1 MSETLVIFGLGPV
14 GRSIMEQLTAAG
26 RAVTVAQRSQPADL
40 PALARFMSCDATDA
54 EAVKR
59 ATAGAS
65 AVICAI
71 GLPYDGAEWVR
82 DWPKIMTNLLA
93 GCEASGARFVMVD
106 NLYMYGPQTQTQP
119 LTEDLP
125 LTNFGNKPRA
135 RAEITRLWQEAHSQG
150 RVRCVAVRASDFYG
164 PGVGQSIMGDT
175 GLRALANGKAA
186 TLLGQGDLPHDM
198 AYVPDVARA
207 TITLLD
213 APEDA
218 YGQAWHVPCAP
229 TLTFRQILQ
238 IGADGLG
245 VPLKLS
251 VMPPILFGLLSLFVP
266 FLREFKEMRFQTDR
280 PYHVDSSRFAK
291 RFWSD
296 ATPFEIGVNKTVNSF
311 KN

>member
-1 MSETLVIFGLGPV
+1 MSETIVIFGLGAV

-26 RAVTVAQRSQPADL
+26 RAVTVAQRSRPADL
-40 PALARFMSCDATDA
+40 PALASFVACDATDA
-54 EAVKR
+54 EAVKD
-59 ATAGAS
+59 ATASAN

-71 GLPYDGAEWVR
+71 GLPYVSAGWVR

-93 GCEASGARFVMVD
+93 SCEASGARFVMVD
-106 NLYMYGPQTQTQP
+106 NLYMYGPQTRP

-125 LTNFGNKPRA
+125 LTDHGHKPKV
-135 RAEITRLWQEAHSQG
+135 RAEITRLWQEAHNQG
-150 RVRCVAVRASDFYG
+150 RVRCVAARASDFYG

-186 TLLGQGDLPHDM
+186 TLLGQADLPHDM

-280 PYHVDSSRFAK
+280 SYHVDSSRFAK

-296 ATPFEIGVNKTVNSF
+296 ATPFEIGVNKTVNLF

>member
-1 MSETLVIFGLGPV
+1 MSETIVIFGLGPV
-14 GRSIMEQLTAAG
+14 GRSIMEQLTATG
-26 RAVTVAQRSQPADL
+26 RAVTIAQRSKPADL
-40 PALARFMSCDATDA
+40 PALVSFVSCDATDA

-71 GLPYDGAEWVR
+71 GLPYASAGWAR

-93 GCEASGARFVMVD
+93 GCEASSARFVMVD
-106 NLYMYGPQTQTQP
+106 NLYMYGPQTQL
-119 LTEDLP
+119 LTEDMP
-125 LTNFGNKPRA
+125 LTNFGNKPRV

-164 PGVGQSIMGDT
+164 PGVGQSILGDT
-175 GLRALANGKAA
+175 GLRAMAKGKTAM
-186 TLLGQGDLPHDM
+186 LLGSPDLPHDI

-229 TLTFRQILQ
+229 TQTLRQILQ

-251 VMPPILFGLLSLFVP
+251 VMPPMMFGLLSLFIP
-266 FLREFKEMRFQTDR
+266 FIREFNEMRFQTNR
-280 PYHVDSSRFAK
+280 PYHVDSRRFAK
-291 RFWSD
+291 RFWDD
-296 ATPFEIGVNKTVNSF
+296 ATPFKVGVHLTLNSF

>member
-1 MSETLVIFGLGPV
+1 MSETIVIFGLGPV

-26 RAVTVAQRSQPADL
+26 RAVTVAQRSRPADL
-40 PALARFMSCDATDA
+40 PPLANFVACDATNA

-59 ATAGAS
+59 ATASAS

-71 GLPYDGAEWVR
+71 GLPYVSAGWVR

-106 NLYMYGPQTQTQP
+106 NLYMYGPQTRP
-119 LTEDLP
+119 LTEDMP
-125 LTNFGNKPRA
+125 LTDHGHKPKVRA
-135 RAEITRLWQEAHSQG
+135 DITRLWQEAHHQG

-164 PGVGQSIMGDT
+164 PGVGQSILGDT
-175 GLRALANGKAA
+175 GLGALAKGKPAM
-186 TLLGQGDLPHDM
+186 LLGSADLPHDM

-207 TITLLD
+207 TITLLY

-296 ATPFEIGVNKTVNSF
+296 ATPFETGVGLTINFF